1 MNLFEKKSKRAVVLY
16 GIASLLVLAVIYS
29 QSLFTREAS
38 GNLSGFVLRVLKPL
52 LDPNDRIDHDLF
64 HFWIR
69 KSAHFIEFSALGLCL
84 GGFSVH
90 LGILRNRRYIALPML
105 LGLGVAVSDEY
116 LQYFTGRGSMV
127 TDVVLD
133 YAGALT
139 GLLLAWLFFLI
150 RRNGKKAKKHES

>member
-1 MNLFEKKSKRAVVLY
+1 MNQFKKKSKRAVALY

-29 QSLFTREAS
+29 QSLFSREAS
-38 GNLSGFVLRVLKPL
+38 GNLSGFVMRILKPL
-52 LDPNDRIDHDLF
+52 LDPNDRIDHELF

-69 KSAHFIEFSALGLCL
+69 KAAHFTEFSALGLCL

-90 LGILRNRRYIALPML
+90 LGALNHRRYIALPML
-105 LGLGVAVSDEY
+105 FGLGAAVSDEF

-133 YAGALT
+133 FSGALT
-139 GLLLAWLFFLI
+139 GLAFIWLLDFI
-150 RRNGKKAKKHES
+150 HRRGRKGRKNEQ

>member
-1 MNLFEKKSKRAVVLY
+1 MNRFEKKTKRAAALY

-38 GNLSGFVLRVLKPL
+38 GNLSGFVVRVLKPL
-52 LDPNDRIDHDLF
+52 LDPNNSIDQEVF
-64 HFWIR
+64 HHFIR

-105 LGLGVAVSDEY
+105 LGLGAAVSDEY

-133 YAGALT
+133 YCGAMT
-139 GLLLAWLFFLI
+139 GLLLARLFFVI
-150 RRNGKKAKKHES
+150 RGHAKRRKKHES